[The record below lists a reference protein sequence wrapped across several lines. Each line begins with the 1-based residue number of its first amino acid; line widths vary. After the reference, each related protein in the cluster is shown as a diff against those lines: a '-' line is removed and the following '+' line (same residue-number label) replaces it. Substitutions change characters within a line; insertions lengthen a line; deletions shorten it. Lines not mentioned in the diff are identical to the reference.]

1 MRIAIFSDVHGNLS
15 ALQAVLADIDRHSDL
30 DQVIFAGDLCLV
42 GPRPQATLNVLRERD
57 LPAIVGNTD
66 EWIRQ
71 PPPLPDS
78 LPEAER
84 SARLRLRDLCL
95 WTEGQLSAE
104 SLLWLDDLRSAF
116 QIRITPSSIPAEDLL
131 IVHAN
136 PQDLLGIIFPS
147 IERQQELYGRIR
159 QPDEDLIP
167 VLGDEPTRT
176 IAFGHLHIPGLRF
189 WRDKQL
195 INVSSVSLP
204 GDGDSRAKYAILT
217 WDAERGWTAEF
228 IHVEYAIADEIDAY
242 RDQRPPGW
250 QERVDDL
257 RRHGYTPQIV

>member
-15 ALQAVLADIDRHSDL
+15 AQKAVLADIDRQSGL

-42 GPRPQATLNVLRERD
+42 GPRPQATLDLLRERAF
-57 LPAIVGNTD
+57 PAIVGNTD

-78 LPEAER
+78 MPDAER
-84 SARLRLRDLCL
+84 PARRQLRDLCH
-95 WTEGQLSAE
+95 WTEGQLSAD

-116 QIRITPSSIPAEDLL
+116 QIRLTPSGDPADDLL

-159 QPDEDLIP
+159 QPDDDLTS
-167 VLGDEPTRT
+167 VLESEPARS
-176 IAFGHLHIPGLRF
+176 IAYGHLHIPGLRL

-204 GDGDSRAKYAILT
+204 GDGDARAKYAILT
-217 WDAERGWTAEF
+217 WGADSGWTADF
-228 IHVEYAIADEIDAY
+228 IHVEYAVLDEIDAY

-250 QERVDDL
+250 QKRVEEL
-257 RRHGYTPQIV
+257 LSHGYTAQVV